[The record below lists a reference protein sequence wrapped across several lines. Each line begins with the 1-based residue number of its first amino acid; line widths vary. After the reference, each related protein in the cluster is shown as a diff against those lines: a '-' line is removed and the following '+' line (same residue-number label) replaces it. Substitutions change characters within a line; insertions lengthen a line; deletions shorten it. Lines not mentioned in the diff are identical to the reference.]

1 MAKRT
6 PREAPSRR
14 APRKKP
20 LALLVANPA
29 AQSGRNEDRIVVARD
44 LLDRAGIAHEFLA
57 TQPEG
62 RTSAAVR
69 AALESKRY
77 SRVLAMGGDGTISD
91 VSRGLFASG
100 LAKKVPLGILPTGT
114 ANDIG
119 RSFGLD
125 SAEPAL
131 DRNVEVVRAG
141 HETGFD
147 VTRLTALDE
156 RGRTLRE
163 EIFVDSAGWG
173 LGPKA
178 LRMRNEERRLV
189 EDIPFVRLFYR
200 DHLVY
205 ASAALKA
212 FAESYVFETKFDVDL
227 VADGKKLRWEGLTDL
242 VVKSP
247 RIYAGLW
254 VFDPGSR
261 HDDGKVEV
269 MPFAGR
275 RDWLSK
281 TLLYLDHSGSLSRDL
296 SEAGLEHAPMLQ
308 ASKLEL
314 TFRTRTRGE
323 PIAAQVDGEEFPEM
337 ARVRLECLK
346 QALRLIVPEDG
357 VPSPRG

>member
-1 MAKRT
+1 MAQRTTQKRK
-6 PREAPSRR
+6 AVSR
-14 APRKKP
+14 PQ
-20 LALLVANPA
+20 ALLVGNPA
-29 AQSGRNEDRIVVARD
+29 AQSGRNDERIVLARE
-44 LLDRAGIAHEFLA
+44 LLDKAGIAHEFLA

-62 RTSAAVR
+62 RTSAV
-69 AALESKRY
+69 LERTLEGGRFSL
-77 SRVLAMGGDGTISD
+77 VIAMGGDGTVSD
-91 VSRGLFASG
+91 VARGLFASG
-100 LAKKVPLGILPTGT
+100 LAKQVPLGILPTGT

-125 SAEPAL
+125 SAESAL
-131 DRNVEVVRAG
+131 ERNVDVVRAG

-147 VTRLTALDE
+147 ISRLTALDE
-156 RGRTLRE
+156 QGGKIRE

-178 LRMRNEERRLV
+178 LRMRNEDRKVV
-189 EDIPFVRLFYR
+189 EDIPFVRLLFR
-200 DHLVY
+200 DHVVY
-205 ASAALKA
+205 AAAALKA
-212 FAESYVFETKFDVDL
+212 FAESYLFETKFDVDV

-254 VFDPGSR
+254 CFDPDSR
-261 HDDGKVEV
+261 HDDGLVEV

-296 SEAGLEHAPMLQ
+296 EEVGLAHARMIK

-314 TFRTRTRGE
+314 TFQMRTRGE

-337 ARVRLECLK
+337 ARVRIECLER
-346 QALRLIVPEDG
+346 ALRLIVPEAQEQ
-357 VPSPRG
+357 